1 MRWLLTALTVA
12 SVACLSAA
20 AFAQAPTIVVIPGMT
35 DGVDPQVAADLSE
48 ESAWIVQDHGGYE
61 VFRWYQLEEL
71 ADPATATAV
80 LDCYGD
86 PRCIGNALYGGG
98 WDEALIVDIAPDGPG
113 LIVEYTRIDVVVG
126 EVANG
131 ASARLVA
138 TDDFGAL
145 VQPCFDA
152 LAARQMAP
160 PQPQAPLQ
168 VVVTDAP
175 QPPGMIAPAA
185 NTSQRRELGSM
196 GRAGRWTA
204 ISGGVLTA
212 GGLLFGFAAD
222 DTQQE
227 IQSSPH
233 SRSEL
238 DDLQSS
244 GRTQQTL
251 ANVSYVV
258 GGLAIA
264 TGVTL
269 VILDRGNE
277 SDGISRIE
285 VTPAGRGARVGV
297 RF

>member
-1 MRWLLTALTVA
+1 MRWLLTTLTVA
-12 SVACLSAA
+12 SVACLSAT
-20 AFAQAPTIVVIPGMT
+20 AFAQTPSIVVIPGMT
-35 DGVDPQVAADLSE
+35 DGVDPQASADLAE

-71 ADPATATAV
+71 ADPATAAAV

-86 PRCIGNALYGGG
+86 ARCIGDALYGGG
-98 WDEALIVDIAPDGPG
+98 WDEALIVDMAPDGPG
-113 LIVEYTRIDVVVG
+113 LFVTYTRVDVVVG
-126 EVANG
+126 EVTNG

-138 TDDFGAL
+138 PDDFGAL

-152 LAARQMAP
+152 LAPPPAVAP
-160 PQPQAPLQ
+160 PPPQIPLQ
-168 VVVTDAP
+168 VMVTDAP
-175 QPPGMIAPAA
+175 QPPSAV
-185 NTSQRRELGSM
+185 TSTPGASRRQLGSL

-204 ISGGVLTA
+204 ISGGAIAA

-222 DTQQE
+222 DTQQD

-251 ANVSYVV
+251 ANVSYIV

-269 VILDRGNE
+269 VILDRGAE
-277 SDGISRIE
+277 SDGVARIE
-285 VTPAGRGARVGV
+285 VAPAGRGARVGV